1 MLTSEFW
8 LLFPGNDYRLCNFAN
23 YWLLIFFM
31 KAIGKVEYVRREIP
45 SERGSV
51 GRVGENPWKVVEED
65 RLKKIWCERKV

>member
-1 MLTSEFW
+1 
-8 LLFPGNDYRLCNFAN
+8 
-23 YWLLIFFM
+23 M
-31 KAIGKVEYVRREIP
+31 KAKGKVEYVRREIP